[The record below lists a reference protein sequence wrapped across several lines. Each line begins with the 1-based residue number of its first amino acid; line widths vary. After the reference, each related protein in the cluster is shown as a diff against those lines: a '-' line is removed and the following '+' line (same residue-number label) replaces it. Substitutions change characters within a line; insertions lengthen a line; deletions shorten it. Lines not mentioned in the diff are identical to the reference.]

1 MFKQSAISRSTKN
14 TVRAIAGAV
23 ALFGALEFA
32 QASPVVDPG
41 HTVAGISQLDL
52 SQQWWQWVVSIPT
65 SGNPQYDI
73 DGSLAQTNNNGPVF
87 FVAGNFGA
95 PPYNPSE
102 RTFTVP
108 AGKPLFFPVLNS
120 ADFEFRDVRP
130 NCIDDPTYL
139 DPAHTSLECALS
151 FISPALEPDMV
162 TIHATLDGQ
171 LELLTFFPSHR
182 QTSTSFFDIDL
193 PIGNVFGKDAG
204 NYPGIAVSD
213 GYWIALDGLSPG
225 RHTLVFGGTDGNGF
239 TLEVTDTLNVPE
251 PGTLGLLF
259 LGSLAALGYRRF
271 GIGPK
276 RI

>member
-32 QASPVVDPG
+32 QATPVVDPTQ
-41 HTVAGISQLDL
+41 TVAGITQLEL
-52 SQQWWQWVVSIPT
+52 SQQWWQWVVSIPA
-65 SGNPQYDI
+65 SSNPQFDT

-87 FVAGNFGA
+87 FVAGNFGGT
-95 PPYNPSE
+95 SE

-108 AGKPLFFPVLNS
+108 AGKPLFFPVLNN
-120 ADFEFRDVRP
+120 ADFEFRDARP

-139 DPAHTSLECALS
+139 DPNHTSLECALS
-151 FISPALEPDMV
+151 FISPALEPDKV
-162 TIHATLDGQ
+162 TLQATLDGQ
-171 LELLTFFPSHR
+171 NLLNFFPSHR

-204 NYPGIAVSD
+204 NYPGIVVSD

-225 RHTLVFGGTDGNGF
+225 QHTLIFGGTNGDGF
-239 TLEVTDTLNVPE
+239 TLKVTDTLNVPE